1 MTQTRYSVAQPLC
14 GRRSIG
20 WKGRYRLEGPAFIC
34 TDQDTGRVATILG
47 YPTDKLS
54 QIG

>member
-1 MTQTRYSVAQPLC
+1 MHGPLATDTTFA
-14 GRRSIG
+14 IG
-20 WKGRYRLEGPAFIC
+20 WKGRYRLEGPLFLY

-47 YPTDKLS
+47 YPTDELS